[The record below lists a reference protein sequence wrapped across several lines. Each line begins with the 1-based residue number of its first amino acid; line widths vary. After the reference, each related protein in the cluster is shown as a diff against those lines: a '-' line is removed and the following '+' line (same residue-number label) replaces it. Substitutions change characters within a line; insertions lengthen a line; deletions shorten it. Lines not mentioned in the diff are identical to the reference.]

1 MDIFRISCILGIV
14 CNFGLTL
21 FLLAFQEKKS
31 KLSTQLFA
39 GFTFSGGIWNLGAF
53 MFTGCPEASYDAAF
67 FWMQFSYMGAIF
79 AVAFFF
85 HFIVAYLNLKRNKLL
100 YIVYFAAIIVSFF
113 NWYSRSRYFL
123 GDLRFVPNFQFY
135 WLDALKYKNPLY
147 FVFYIS
153 FFWILL
159 GYGFFLLIEAF
170 RKSVSQQRNKLRYLI
185 LAVGF
190 GWIGTNPLFLQA
202 FRIDIYPYTNFLVA
216 LYPLFVAY
224 AVIRHQVMDIELIIK
239 KTLVFASLFAIVL
252 GIFIGITLVTQELIV
267 GGKILGLAI
276 SSIIIIFAVRP
287 LEDFLVKVTDKYLFQ
302 KKYDY
307 KQILKSFI
315 DEVIT
320 VLSLERIVEST
331 IDLLNK
337 TLHPENVDILLFNK
351 YEGKYVSYKA
361 IKRNE
366 ILTVGND
373 AQLVVLLRSTKN
385 IILVGDDKYIG
396 DKGLIKEMQKL
407 KAELAIPL
415 VLNEDLIGI
424 MLLGNKKSDEEYN
437 KEDIDILTDLAR
449 TEAIAIK
456 NSQVLNELAEQKKV
470 ADLGKMM
477 SFLSHNINNH
487 LGRARNRLQTIMY
500 TEDVVNKLKDE
511 NLSYDKRK
519 DIAEKLSQHLDLVD
533 KYIEASA
540 SVVKKARDF
549 AKPSQGAFASL
560 NVEKSLNTAI
570 DMVKELKYKKSVRQ
584 IPIYLEIE
592 KGIPGANAKEED
604 LREVTIAI
612 LDNAMDAI
620 RMKELQLGKDES
632 DNVKVKVAHLK
643 NANQIEIRFID
654 TGIGI
659 KPEDKESI
667 FLPYFTTKG
676 SSALYESF
684 ARRKEIESGNSQEDK
699 VVGTGLGLDLVKN
712 LVENL
717 MKGSMR
723 IESEYKKGATF
734 IVNIP
739 VWSETRI

>member
-1 MDIFRISCILGIV
+1 MIQLY
-14 CNFGLTL
+14 GLSNLIGAVTNSTIAL
-21 FLLAFQEKKS
+21 FVYFKGRHS
-31 KLSTQLFA
+31 KLSKIWAF
-39 GFTFSGGIWNLGAF
+39 FTFCVAIYGFGAY
-53 MFTGCPEASYDAAF
+53 MAVTAQNYDSAF
-67 FWMQFSYMGAIF
+67 FWWQVSYVGVILLPALF
-79 AVAFFF
+79 L
-85 HFIVAYLNLKRNKLL
+85 HFVLSFLEIKKPILLNV
-100 YIVYFAAIIVSFF
+100 VYVITFLIWIANIVSKNLFIGHVSLLFTDSRIYKPAWWVYPPGPLHIFHTLILYFGLLTYAMILLIKSYRSASRFKQNQIKYFSIAMILGFAGGGTSYLPCFGINLYPVF
-113 NWYSRSRYFL
+113 NIT
-123 GDLRFVPNFQFY
+123 V
-135 WLDALKYKNPLY
+135 PLY
-147 FVFYIS
+147 TFI
-153 FFWILL
+153 I
-159 GYGFFLLIEAF
+159 A
-170 RKSVSQQRNKLRYLI
+170 
-185 LAVGF
+185 
-190 GWIGTNPLFLQA
+190 
-202 FRIDIYPYTNFLVA
+202 YTI
-216 LYPLFVAY
+216 
-224 AVIRHQVMDIELIIK
+224 IRHQLMDISVVIK

-252 GIFIGITLVTQELIV
+252 GIFIGITLITQELIV

-320 VLSLERIVEST
+320 VLSLDRILEST

-337 TLHPENVDILLFNK
+337 TLHPKNVDILLFNK
-351 YEGKYVSYKA
+351 HEDKYVSYKA

-373 AQLVVLLRSTKN
+373 AQLILLLKSTN
-385 IILVGDDKYIG
+385 EIISMESSEYLSNKS
-396 DKGLIKEMQKL
+396 LTKEMEKL
-407 KAELAIPL
+407 KAELIIPL
-415 VLNEDLIGI
+415 TLNDDLIGVMI
-424 MLLGNKKSDEEYN
+424 LGKKKSDEEYN